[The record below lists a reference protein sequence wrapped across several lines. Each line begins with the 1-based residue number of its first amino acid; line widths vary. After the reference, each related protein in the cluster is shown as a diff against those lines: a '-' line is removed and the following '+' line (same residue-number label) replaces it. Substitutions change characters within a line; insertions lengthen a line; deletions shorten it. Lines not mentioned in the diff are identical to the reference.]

1 MRWGWEVKK
10 GQCIYLWRANGSTE
24 FGNGVKYGASH
35 QPWRDRPIMARPSV
49 EQGQRTDEGRGL
61 VPSRRWVEA
70 EGQVFA
76 PMTPILF
83 GEPGAPGRE
92 GGKRIPHRF
101 EARPPGQMETALP
114 GNNIDFLDFVI
125 L

>member
-1 MRWGWEVKK
+1 
-10 GQCIYLWRANGSTE
+10 
-24 FGNGVKYGASH
+24 
-35 QPWRDRPIMARPSV
+35 MARPSV

-92 GGKRIPHRF
+92 GGKLS
-101 EARPPGQMETALP
+101 AAKVYDNLVYALSINRL
-114 GNNIDFLDFVI
+114 G
-125 L
+125 